1 MLKVILMKASLL
13 DASFPTCDSLLLII
27 CCFHAHPTILVL
39 KIRAALKVIH
49 VSALITP
56 SISTFI
62 AALFVKIIH
71 FAPVRVSLFRS
82 SSQILFILIRKSKR
96 LDDIMPSHPL
106 LIPIASLVPP
116 QGLISSIAGHL
127 NSVLTSQFHSNVFL

>member
-62 AALFVKIIH
+62 AARFVKIIH

>member
-13 DASFPTCDSLLLII
+13 DVSFPTCDSLLLIK
-27 CCFHAHPTILVL
+27 CCFHAHPTDLVF
-39 KIRAALKVIH
+39 KIRADLKVIH

-71 FAPVRVSLFRS
+71 FAPVRVFLFPS
-82 SSQILFILIRKSKR
+82 SSQILFFLIRKLKR
-96 LDDIMPSHPL
+96 LNAIMPSHPL
-106 LIPIASLVPP
+106 LILITSLVPP
-116 QGLISSIAGHL
+116 QG
-127 NSVLTSQFHSNVFL
+127 